1 MIYIYQLMKLPLMT
15 PLDTLKLKDVMHT
28 LWEMSV
34 AIARDWSFVQ
44 FNIRADQPLKLASR
58 EA

>member
-1 MIYIYQLMKLPLMT
+1 MKLPLMT

-34 AIARDWSFVQ
+34 AIARD
-44 FNIRADQPLKLASR
+44 
-58 EA
+58 